1 MKWVQTSE
9 DFRTERA
16 LNFAL
21 GLILWV
27 LLMRVSDKAL
37 LVPEVEVAGW
47 TRNPVPL
54 ENFVMIFKAMLVHV
68 QHVLVCTGTVLA
80 SQTTLKMKIDQLS
93 IDKNWLNDFFPIVRK

>member
-16 LNFAL
+16 LHFAL

-54 ENFVMIFKAMLVHV
+54 ENFVMIFKAVLVHV

-80 SQTTLKMKIDQLS
+80 SQTTLKMKLINFQLTK
-93 IDKNWLNDFFPIVRK
+93 IGLTTFFRL